1 MNFQPDVG
9 LEAFRQEV
17 RDFLCR
23 ASPPQDGTSEVPR
36 GIVAKALFQ
45 R

>member
-1 MNFQPDVG
+1 MNFQPDLG

-17 RDFLCR
+17 RDFLRR
-23 ASPPQDGTSEVPR
+23 ASTLQGGTSEVPR